1 MRGKAEAEVK
11 NVFDIFFRER
21 AAVRF
26 RQSGEIGWR
35 FAEGGGDWPI
45 SSGVRAVTCCAVL

>member
-1 MRGKAEAEVK
+1 VRGKAEAEVK